1 MARNSGRFTPQSKLF
16 CELMAEGKKS
26 QIDCYL
32 EAYPK
37 AKTWTR
43 NSAQTAA
50 STLVKKSHIQKR
62 INELKEKAD
71 KELIERY
78 VWDKQKGTRT
88 LLKALE
94 KVEKNLDTL
103 SDAQQALIEKA
114 AGKDDIIKTVNKTFY
129 QMNSSAKMIKEL
141 ASELNSMYG
150 LNKTG
155 VELSGSIAQVVFEG
169 EDELP
174 PDEET
179 VDNEGNELDLEDD
192 EDGNK

>member
-1 MARNSGRFTPQSKLF
+1 MAGNRGRFTPQSKLF

-37 AKTWTR
+37 AKSWTR
-43 NSAQTAA
+43 NSAQAAA
-50 STLVKKSHIQKR
+50 STLVKKKHIQKR
-62 INELKEKAD
+62 INELREKAD
-71 KELIERY
+71 QELIERY

-94 KVEKNLDTL
+94 KIENNLDTV
-103 SDAQQALIEKA
+103 SEAQKALIENA
-114 AGKDDIIKTVNKTFY
+114 AGKEDVIKTMNKTFY

-155 VELSGSIAQVVFEG
+155 VELSGSVAQVIFEG
-169 EDELP
+169 EDALP
-174 PDEET
+174 PDEEA
-179 VDNEGNELDLEDD
+179 VDNEGNELEMEDD
-192 EDGNK
+192 ENGNK

>member
-1 MARNSGRFTPQSKLF
+1 MAGNRGRFTPQSKLF

-37 AKTWTR
+37 AKSWTR
-43 NSAQTAA
+43 NSAQAAA
-50 STLVKKSHIQKR
+50 STLVKKKHIQKR
-62 INELKEKAD
+62 INELREKAD
-71 KELIERY
+71 QELIERY

-94 KVEKNLDTL
+94 KIENNLDTV
-103 SDAQQALIEKA
+103 SEAQKALIEKA
-114 AGKDDIIKTVNKTFY
+114 AGKEDVIKTINKTFY

-155 VELSGSIAQVVFEG
+155 VELSGSVAQVIFEG
-169 EDELP
+169 EDALP

-179 VDNEGNELDLEDD
+179 VDNEGNELELEDD

>member
-1 MARNSGRFTPQSKLF
+1 MARTSGRFTPQSRRF

-32 EAYPK
+32 EAYPN
-37 AKTWTR
+37 AKNWTR
-43 NSAQTAA
+43 NSAQVAA
-50 STLVKKSHIQKR
+50 ATLVKKSHIQKR

-88 LLKALE
+88 LLKVLE
-94 KVEKNLDTL
+94 KMEKNLETL
-103 SDAQQALIEKA
+103 SDAQQELIEKA
-114 AGKDDIIKTVNKTFY
+114 SGKEEVIKTINKTFY
-129 QMNSSAKMIKEL
+129 QMNSSAKMVKEL

-150 LNKTG
+150 LSKTSVDLG
-155 VELSGSIAQVVFEG
+155 GSIAQVIFEG
-169 EDELP
+169 EDALP
-174 PDEET
+174 PDNEQ
-179 VDNEGNELDLEDD
+179 VDNDGNELVED